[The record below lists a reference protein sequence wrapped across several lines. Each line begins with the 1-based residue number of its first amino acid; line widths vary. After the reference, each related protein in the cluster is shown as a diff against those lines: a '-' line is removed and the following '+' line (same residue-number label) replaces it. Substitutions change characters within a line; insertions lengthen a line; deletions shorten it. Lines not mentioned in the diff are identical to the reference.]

1 LPGRNAAPR
10 RQSPP
15 RRLTSRRSP
24 VAASPR
30 RRALS
35 RGQAAL
41 QSFLSS
47 VVASLLG
54 RSHPPRP
61 RPFPAD
67 PRGLRRYRPPA
78 LASAGSSSPGL
89 TSSSEFQPLQP
100 ARRAHAPS
108 SSHGVPSLHRDIRSR
123 SPLSG
128 SVPSLPMFRPR
139 CFAHPR
145 RLAPPRSLPACFI
158 RLPRP
163 RFPLQGFPPMVSRS
177 SSSLALA
184 LVSVA
189 GVHLRE
195 SCLARSSSRRPA
207 FRALIQPSIP
217 SSRPVG

>member
-1 LPGRNAAPR
+1 MRAFWVARIHLGLDRF
-10 RQSPP
+10 
-15 RRLTSRRSP
+15 RLTRVVSVATVPRPLRARVHPLLGLPPPQSSNRSSRPDART
-24 VAASPR
+24 
-30 RRALS
+30 RRAPPTGFRPS
-35 RGQAAL
+35 IATSDPGVHCPAA
-41 QSFLSS
+41 F
-47 VVASLLG
+47 
-54 RSHPPRP
+54 PP
-61 RPFPAD
+61 
-67 PRGLRRYRPPA
+67 
-78 LASAGSSSPGL
+78 
-89 TSSSEFQPLQP
+89 
-100 ARRAHAPS
+100 
-108 SSHGVPSLHRDIRSR
+108 
-123 SPLSG
+123 
-128 SVPSLPMFRPR
+128 LPMFRPR

-217 SSRPVG
+217 SSRPAG